1 MRLGLFFLIFVTCA
15 SSPAQETC
23 VGLVDKG
30 SDFSREFLRQ
40 QAATR
45 SSRCIS
51 SVIKH
56 LGNACDTQAVDIL
69 AQYLDYVDPATLPG
83 PDGGAD
89 VRPSYPAVSALF
101 QIGES
106 ATGRLLATIQT
117 SESQKIR
124 ENAAKA
130 YMYIYR
136 DDLAKGI
143 RLLRKEQLR
152 SKDSSSRRK
161 LSDALRMLANACE
174 GRTRQEAQA
183 CRNAR
188 TG

>member
-1 MRLGLFFLIFVTCA
+1 
-15 SSPAQETC
+15 
-23 VGLVDKG
+23 
-30 SDFSREFLRQ
+30 
-40 QAATR
+40 
-45 SSRCIS
+45 
-51 SVIKH
+51 
-56 LGNACDTQAVDIL
+56 
-69 AQYLDYVDPATLPG
+69 LDYVDPATLPG

-117 SESQKIR
+117 SESQKTR

-161 LSDALRMLANACE
+161 LSDALRMLVNACE
-174 GRTRQEAQA
+174 GRTKQEAQA

-188 TG
+188 SG